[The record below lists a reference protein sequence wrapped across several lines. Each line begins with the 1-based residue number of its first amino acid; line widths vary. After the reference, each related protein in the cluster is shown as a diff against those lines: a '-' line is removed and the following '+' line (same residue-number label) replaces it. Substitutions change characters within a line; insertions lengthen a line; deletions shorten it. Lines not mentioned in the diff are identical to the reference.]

1 MTTYNDIGIDSK
13 LDWQRIAKL
22 LRIGLFAGIIVLV
35 GDMLLG
41 WGIADESLR
50 GMERE
55 LSAYLTLS
63 DTRIFWSAF
72 LGLIGIP
79 LEGLCY
85 FGVYRLMAEKSSKH
99 AHIYRSGILGYLIF
113 GACGVHVPCLS
124 AVFFYKHMYA
134 ANPEGALELA
144 IKYGSYFLLPGMILF
159 LIFFVVLCGAQI
171 SAFAKG
177 MTPYPR
183 WCGIFSLPVGMLIA
197 MLFKVLGESE
207 LVNALT
213 AGWISIGNI
222 WMFGGLL
229 VTMKLARRIKTNEIL

>member
-13 LDWQRIAKL
+13 LDWERIVKL
-22 LRIGLFAGIIVLV
+22 LRIGLLAGIMVLV

-41 WGIADESLR
+41 WGIADESLS
-50 GMERE
+50 GMQRE

-85 FGVYRLMAEKSSKH
+85 FGVYRLMAERSPKH
-99 AHIYRSGILGYLIF
+99 AHTYRSGILGYLIF

-124 AVFFYKHMYA
+124 AVFFYKYVYA

-144 IKYGSYFLLPGMILF
+144 IKYGGYFLLPGIILF

-183 WCGIFSLPVGMLIA
+183 WCWIFSMPVGMVIA
-197 MLFKVLGESE
+197 MIFKVFGESE
-207 LVNALT
+207 PVNALT

-229 VTMKLARRIKTNEIL
+229 VTVKLAQKEREK